1 MKGTQIAWVA
11 AQLKKRKALTSMMAF
26 EAIGCTRL
34 AAVICDLRDKGWLIA
49 THLKDSGNGSQ
60 YAVYKL
66 VKAPTLG

>member
-11 AQLKKRKALTSMMAF
+11 AQLKKRKALTSMIAF
-26 EAIGCTRL
+26 DAVKCTRL
-34 AAVICDLRDKGWLIA
+34 AAVICELRNKGWVIE
-49 THLKDSGNGSQ
+49 TNLKDSGNGSQ